1 LDPPT
6 KQFFLFL
13 FFHLIGAKIVAKNCA
28 RVAMKLWRIEFTLTS
43 LKKTRRAAV
52 FGGTTM
58 SIQKKIPGEKGR
70 KHRPVNVTKKGKK
83 GKKSIQ
89 QTSTFA
95 VVARPSSTFSHL
107 FVHESLYTK
116 RMCTCT
122 GAVETVANI
131 KTIAIRR

>member
-83 GKKSIQ
+83 GKNRFNKRQ
-89 QTSTFA
+89 LLPLLRGRRRLFLTSSFMN
-95 VVARPSSTFSHL
+95 
-107 FVHESLYTK
+107 LYTPSE
-116 RMCTCT
+116 C
-122 GAVETVANI
+122 VHV
-131 KTIAIRR
+131 